1 MSILSNLP
9 NCIYLQTSIDTLLV
23 MDMKETFLITLTSKE
38 FVDEIKP
45 IMLEISYSKIRPNS
59 EVYCDLL
66 DEVTQRILRLESENK
81 IKEWLKTE
89 KDNENE

>member
-1 MSILSNLP
+1 MSIISNLLP
-9 NCIYLQTSIDTLLV
+9 NFIYLQASIDKLLV

-66 DEVTQRILRLESENK
+66 DEVTRRILRLESESK
-81 IKEWLKTE
+81 IKEWLKSE
-89 KDNENE
+89 KEK

>member
-1 MSILSNLP
+1 MSIIQDLLP
-9 NCIYLQTSIDTLLV
+9 NFIYLQTSIDTLMLI
-23 MDMKETFLITLTSKE
+23 DMKETFLIKLTSKE

-66 DEVTQRILRLESENK
+66 DEVTQRILRLEPENK

-89 KDNENE
+89 KEK

>member
-23 MDMKETFLITLTSKE
+23 KDMKETFLITLTSKE

-45 IMLEISYSKIRPNS
+45 IMLEISYSEIRPNS

-66 DEVTQRILRLESENK
+66 DEVTRRILRLESESK
-81 IKEWLKTE
+81 IKEWLKSE
-89 KDNENE
+89 KEK

>member
-1 MSILSNLP
+1 MSIISNLLP
-9 NCIYLQTSIDTLLV
+9 NFIYLQASIDNLLV

-66 DEVTQRILRLESENK
+66 DEVTRRILRLESESK
-81 IKEWLKTE
+81 IKEWLKSE
-89 KDNENE
+89 KEK

>member
-1 MSILSNLP
+1 MSIIQDLLP
-9 NCIYLQTSIDTLLV
+9 NFIYLQTSIDTLMLI
-23 MDMKETFLITLTSKE
+23 DMKETFLIKLTSKE

-81 IKEWLKTE
+81 IKEWLIKE
-89 KDNENE
+89 KEK